1 MTNEDNKNM
10 TIIGASR
17 GLGKWIAQHLKEDF
31 NITITSRNQA
41 EGQEVANELKV
52 SYNNDNI
59 DAIKDAN
66 IIIFSVPIEHMATTI
81 KEVAPHA
88 PKGSL
93 LMDVASIKKE
103 PAEALEKY
111 APKDVEI
118 LPCHPMFGPR
128 VPTLKRQIV
137 VLTPIENRSNSW
149 TLVKEYLEK
158 KECEIVIT
166 SPDEHD
172 KYMSIVQGLT
182 HFSFISLASTI
193 KKLNINVK
201 KSRSFSSPVYSLM
214 LDMISRVVY
223 QNPYLYYSI
232 QKNNKETAYAR
243 DALIKESMR
252 LSKLIEEG
260 DEEDFVKAIAESA
273 EHIDEIEEAL
283 VRSDKAISMLNQKA
297 NILTKLIGEEVG
309 LEDAFSK
316 KAYMGIVRKVSS
328 QTVTIENENNEEIE
342 LKISSIDIM
351 DKDELF
357 QWKKKNLKLES
368 FDLTAKFPSSANEDY
383 LLKMFKRIEPV
394 IDANIIFKDKEIEK
408 DLRTYK
414 FHYSLFNKQEK
425 DYVEK
430 YIQGIGGILIK

>member
-31 NITITSRNQA
+31 NIIITSRNQA
-41 EGQEVANELKV
+41 EGQEVANELNV
-52 SYNNDNI
+52 SYNKDNI

-316 KAYMGIVRKVSS
+316 KAYIGIVRKVSS

-368 FDLTAKFPSSANEDY
+368 FDLTAKFPSSTNEDY

>member
-158 KECEIVIT
+158 K
-166 SPDEHD
+166 
-172 KYMSIVQGLT
+172 
-182 HFSFISLASTI
+182 
-193 KKLNINVK
+193 KK
-201 KSRSFSSPVYSLM
+201 
-214 LDMISRVVY
+214 
-223 QNPYLYYSI
+223 
-232 QKNNKETAYAR
+232 
-243 DALIKESMR
+243 
-252 LSKLIEEG
+252 
-260 DEEDFVKAIAESA
+260 
-273 EHIDEIEEAL
+273 
-283 VRSDKAISMLNQKA
+283 
-297 NILTKLIGEEVG
+297 
-309 LEDAFSK
+309 
-316 KAYMGIVRKVSS
+316 
-328 QTVTIENENNEEIE
+328 
-342 LKISSIDIM
+342 
-351 DKDELF
+351 
-357 QWKKKNLKLES
+357 
-368 FDLTAKFPSSANEDY
+368 
-383 LLKMFKRIEPV
+383 
-394 IDANIIFKDKEIEK
+394 
-408 DLRTYK
+408 
-414 FHYSLFNKQEK
+414 
-425 DYVEK
+425 
-430 YIQGIGGILIK
+430 